1 MWHTNNTNFFVL
13 YEQGAAG
20 SLDGIIDTVSAIHPL
35 LPLINLLK
43 THGKLAMTGA
53 PEKPLDLPVF
63 PQLLGIFCLKSTIFV
78 YSFSQSEILI
88 CDKWDEWAS
97 LLLDLCCADSS
108 KMLTHTYQILQKYST
123 CRPSKMHLLMLLKC
137 SRSIALDE
145 RAFCWKATLG

>member
-1 MWHTNNTNFFVL
+1 MY
-13 YEQGAAG
+13 YEQGAEG
-20 SLDGIIDTVSAIHPL
+20 SLDGIIGTVCMIHPL

-88 CDKWDEWAS
+88 CNAN
-97 LLLDLCCADSS
+97 
-108 KMLTHTYQILQKYST
+108 KMCVIGRKLVQG
-123 CRPSKMHLLMLLKC
+123 
-137 SRSIALDE
+137 AL
-145 RAFCWKATLG
+145 